1 MIKTFNQSPTLYEF
15 LQMYIIHYS
24 MFHAKTTAVQ
34 YMGTMVVVPGLGVV
48 RDVSR
53 QTNSNPAERDKDW

>member
-24 MFHAKTTAVQ
+24 MFKTTAVQ
-34 YMGTMVVVPGLGVV
+34 FRGTMEVVPGIGVV

>member
-1 MIKTFNQSPTLYEF
+1 MNFYRCISFITVCF
-15 LQMYIIHYS
+15 

-34 YMGTMVVVPGLGVV
+34 YMGKMSMVVVPGLGVV

-53 QTNSNPAERDKDW
+53 QTNSNPAERDKD